1 MLSLYQ
7 AERTRVEEQ
16 LQQKKNELNSV
27 QQNFQV

>member
-16 LQQKKNELNSV
+16 LQQKKKELNSV
-27 QQNFQV
+27 QQKFQV